1 MLQSAL
7 IKIQILFL
15 IIYFNWRIVT
25 LQYCDGFCNTSTR
38 ISHGLP
44 WWLNGK
50 EFAYKCR
57 RPGFDPWV
65 GKIPWRRAWQPT
77 PVFLP
82 GGSPWT
88 EEPTVHRLYYGA
100 AESDTNDWLST
111 QKIQILISVVFCG
124 SSGMKV
130 KWVEKKRWNEHTE
143 NVILH
148 ISKFFSNKHITFV
161 VKLGKILLYAP

>member
-1 MLQSAL
+1 MFHSAL

-25 LQYCDGFCNTSTR
+25 LQYCDGFCHTSTW

-50 EFAYKCR
+50 ESTYNAGDLGLI
-57 RPGFDPWV
+57 PGL
-65 GKIPWRRAWQPT
+65 GRS
-77 PVFLP
+77 P
-82 GGSPWT
+82 GGGHGNPLQYSCLEDSHGQRNLQYIDCT
-88 EEPTVHRLYYGA
+88 MGLQ
-100 AESDTNDWLST
+100 SQDTNDWLST

-130 KWVEKKRWNEHTE
+130 KWVEKKRWNEHIG
-143 NVILH
+143 NVLLH
-148 ISKFFSNKHITFV
+148 IYRFFSNKHITFA